1 MAEYIDRD
9 GLINDLKDLPEQE
22 RIEYMGIYDC
32 IKSTT
37 AADVVEV
44 VRCGQCKH
52 AYINSFSAKEGI
64 ALCRFLTNH
73 AIDGTS
79 FVRKQDDYCSYGER
93 WDGDTK

>member
-44 VRCGQCKH
+44 ECG
-52 AYINSFSAKEGI
+52 EW
-64 ALCRFLTNH
+64 T
-73 AIDGTS
+73 
-79 FVRKQDDYCSYGER
+79 YGEFDIPHCSQCGYEITPNMISPYCPNCGAR
-93 WDGDTK
+93 MDGGNNNA

>member
-44 VRCGQCKH
+44 KHGKWKRTDDGAAYCTNCK
-52 AYINSFSAKEGI
+52 
-64 ALCRFLTNH
+64 
-73 AIDGTS
+73 
-79 FVRKQDDYCSYGER
+79 RKMNPHCYGYAYCSLCGAR
-93 WDGDTK
+93 MDGDTE